1 VAAVKTGKLVAGGV
15 FVLVVLFALYIQ
27 PIPAA
32 ASASGNFSNI
42 SFPGCDIVLS
52 GGTVNIVTGNVHV
65 VVKQGATVLKDD
77 TRPIL
82 GGQIQQ
88 FTIYFVDFAKP
99 TGTSLSVKVDV
110 DGDVIAD
117 LAGEY
122 PSACLTA
129 DLSKIPSYLRDGRVD
144 PAPGDRLAIWCNKD
158 QQIMDVW
165 GVDNESR
172 GYRLARFTAS
182 ELAAAGPGGVTKST
196 KGLGVVSASMDRQGN
211 IWVAWNGGAFG
222 ANGRDSF
229 AKGLNCHFA
238 VGS

>member
-1 VAAVKTGKLVAGGV
+1 VKTGKLISGCV
-15 FVLVVLFALYIQ
+15 FVLVVLFAFYTQ

-32 ASASGNFSNI
+32 ATASGSFSTI
-42 SFPGCDIVLS
+42 GFPGCDILLS
-52 GGTVNIVTGNVHV
+52 GGTVNISAGNVHV
-65 VVKQGATVLKDD
+65 VVKQGTKVLEDD
-77 TRPIL
+77 TRPIASAE
-82 GGQIQQ
+82 IDQ
-88 FTIYFVDFAKP
+88 FTIHFVDFAKP
-99 TGTSLSVKVDV
+99 TGTSLSVRVDV
-110 DGDVIAD
+110 DGNVIAD

-144 PAPGDRLAIWCNKD
+144 PNPGDRLAIWCNKG

-172 GYRLARFTAS
+172 GWRLAIFTAR
-182 ELAAAGPGGVTKST
+182 ELAAAGPGGVTKT
-196 KGLGVVSASMDRQGN
+196 TRGLGVVSASMDQQGY

-229 AKGLNCHFA
+229 AKSLNCHFVVA
-238 VGS
+238 P